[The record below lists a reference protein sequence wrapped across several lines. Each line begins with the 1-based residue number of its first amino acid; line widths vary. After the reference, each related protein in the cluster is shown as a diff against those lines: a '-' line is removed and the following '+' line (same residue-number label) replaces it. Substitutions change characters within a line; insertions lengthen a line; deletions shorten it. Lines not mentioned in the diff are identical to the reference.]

1 MVSYVWYLALTFSFP
16 MLRLCSHSF
25 TLSLNSTVNFPKK
38 LKNNNKKTMPLAAF
52 CAETGLQF
60 RILVFLGYTI

>member
-1 MVSYVWYLALTFSFP
+1 